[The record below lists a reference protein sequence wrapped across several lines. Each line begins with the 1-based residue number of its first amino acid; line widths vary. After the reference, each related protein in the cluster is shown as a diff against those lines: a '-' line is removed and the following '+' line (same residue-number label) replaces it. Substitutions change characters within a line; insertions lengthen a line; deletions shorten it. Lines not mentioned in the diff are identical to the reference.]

1 MIEVAV
7 LPWEKI
13 DWSDERVQKIYL
25 DWGIFNTHKQQLD
38 IAANYYDKSL
48 ALKADDARALLYRSL
63 CKRDI
68 AQTQGA
74 LEDALAA
81 LEVEPQN
88 AVINQEICE
97 ALHELN
103 QFENCKL
110 ELHNNSRK
118 YIGRKASRFINKLIV
133 VDENFNDTVGDTLS
147 PFILRNE
154 KIFADVLAYL
164 ERENFVDP
172 RPLWK
177 ILNEQ
182 NKCDVLSILEK
193 EEVLLSPREVARRE
207 RAFRVFNQI
216 YYNKSWI
223 DVLFLKSLRENPN
236 LLLPQYKISTPFL
249 RNLVNTKY
257 DVVKKFL
264 KMLQARSP
272 VYTEQ
277 LRKCPNRK
285 TWEAQRQKHLNHIQ
299 YQTRRNMLTILRT
312 IRQLRAAGKIK
323 QLGKYVEEVMG
334 DYVVLKTHR
343 VMPWKFQFIN
353 EVYNTLALAY
363 ADIFMEPPDMNV
375 HYDAKNRL
383 IRLLKMPID
392 KNKDRV
398 MRFVFGDKSTYQE
411 PDAIDYTL
419 LAYKKYLARLEKRM
433 HFAKYSIEKC
443 YLLYEIAQSHLTQ
456 SRFEECCSVARK
468 AIEETKNCN
477 SYLWRFLSILLI
489 CKSHAVLHKVER
501 GRDALNEA
509 YECAERLKCGELMHF
524 IDLCRVSV
532 ETEISL
538 KKRTQSFD
546 SVRRR
551 KSRLSVGGSSHMS
564 QYSSGSANN
573 NADERNEEQEQE
585 EQQERQVTAREFQ

>member
-1 MIEVAV
+1 MIEVPV

-25 DWGIFNTHKQQLD
+25 DWGVFNTHKQQLD

-48 ALKADDARALLYRSL
+48 ELKADDARALVYRSL

-68 AQTQGA
+68 AQTEGA

-81 LEVEPQN
+81 LEIEPQN
-88 AVINQEICE
+88 AIINQEICQ

-133 VDENFNDTVGDTLS
+133 IDENFNDTVGDTLS

-154 KIFADVLAYL
+154 KIFADVLAFL
-164 ERENFVDP
+164 EREKYVDP

-177 ILNEQ
+177 VLNELG
-182 NKCDVLSILEK
+182 KCDVLSILEK

-236 LLLPQYKISTPFL
+236 LLLPQNKVSTPFL

-285 TWEAQRQKHLNHIQ
+285 IWEAQRQKHLNHIQ

-323 QLGKYVEEVMG
+323 QLSKYVEEVMG

-343 VMPWKFQFIN
+343 VMPWKFEFIN

-363 ADIFMEPPDMNV
+363 ADIYSAPPDMNF
-375 HYDAKNRL
+375 HYDTRNRL
-383 IRLLKMPID
+383 IRLLKVPID
-392 KNKDRV
+392 KNKDRS
-398 MRFVFGDKSTYQE
+398 MKFVFGDKSTYQE
-411 PDAIDYTL
+411 PDAIDYPL

-443 YLLYEIAQSHLTQ
+443 YLLYEIAQSHLSQ

-468 AIEETKNCN
+468 AIEESKNCN
-477 SYLWRFLSILLI
+477 SYLWRFLSTLLI

-509 YECAERLKCGELMHF
+509 YDCATLLKSDELLHF
-524 IDLCRVSV
+524 IDVCRVSI

-538 KKRTQSFD
+538 KKRAQSVD

-551 KSRLSVGGSSHMS
+551 KSRSSIVSSHLS
-564 QYSSGSANN
+564 QNSSGSGNTN
-573 NADERNEEQEQE
+573 QE
-585 EQQERQVTAREFQ
+585 EKKEDDEFE